1 MSGSTTGR
9 DTRRRLRWAL
19 FAGTVAAVT
28 LTGGAFAQDA
38 SPDDTTATTEATEGS
53 TSSSVPDENAVPD
66 EVLRQ
71 GAEVF
76 TQVCQSCHQP
86 GGVGLS
92 GKYPPLLDNPNTAD
106 AAYVETVIR
115 NGREGEIVVNGET
128 YDGVMPAQAAL
139 SDDQVSSVIAY
150 IQSGFQAPAGG
161 GEDAGASGPVA
172 GTELPGF
179 ANMTILLA
187 FAGALGVAGLAMAPR
202 ITGEVDRRTM
212 PWLDAW
218 MRTAII
224 VVGFIVFTVY
234 VPAKVLESETV
245 AKLDRPVQDIIGSG
259 LWLMGLAG
267 GLLALW
273 YAHRQR
279 RI

>member
-1 MSGSTTGR
+1 MNETSPR
-9 DTRRRLRWAL
+9 AHRPTRRLGLAIVAGVVAAL
-19 FAGTVAAVT
+19 AMTAAAAARGTTPTSEAPTTTVAGESGV
-28 LTGGAFAQDA
+28 
-38 SPDDTTATTEATEGS
+38 S
-53 TSSSVPDENAVPD
+53 D
-66 EVLRQ
+66 EVLRS
-71 GAEVF
+71 GAQVF
-76 TQVCQSCHQP
+76 SQVCQSCHQP
-86 GGVGLS
+86 GGAGLP
-92 GKYPPLLDNPNTAD
+92 GKYPPLAGNPNTAD

-128 YDGVMPAQAAL
+128 YNGVMPAQSTL
-139 SDDQVSSVIAY
+139 TDDQIQSVIAY
-150 IQSGFQAPAGG
+150 IQSGFQAPAGPVDEG
-161 GEDAGASGPVA
+161 PGGPVA

-179 ANMTILLA
+179 ANMSILLA

-202 ITGEVDRRTM
+202 VTGEVDRRTM

-224 VVGFIVFTVY
+224 VVGFIVFTVI

-245 AKLDRPVQDIIGSG
+245 SKLDRRLQDVIGSG
-259 LWLMGLAG
+259 LWLMGLVG
-267 GLLALW
+267 GIAALW

>member
-1 MSGSTTGR
+1 
-9 DTRRRLRWAL
+9 
-19 FAGTVAAVT
+19 
-28 LTGGAFAQDA
+28 
-38 SPDDTTATTEATEGS
+38 
-53 TSSSVPDENAVPD
+53 
-66 EVLRQ
+66 
-71 GAEVF
+71 
-76 TQVCQSCHQP
+76 
-86 GGVGLS
+86 
-92 GKYPPLLDNPNTAD
+92 
-106 AAYVETVIR
+106 
-115 NGREGEIVVNGET
+115 
-128 YDGVMPAQAAL
+128 
-139 SDDQVSSVIAY
+139 
-150 IQSGFQAPAGG
+150 
-161 GEDAGASGPVA
+161 
-172 GTELPGF
+172 
-179 ANMTILLA
+179 
-187 FAGALGVAGLAMAPR
+187 MAPR